1 MKAILA
7 YIVLNY
13 DLKIDGDGKR
23 PANIY
28 YANEIIPAVD
38 GLVLFR
44 KRQYPP
50 KLGTGGEMLAWGS
63 FSPGFESVTTRS
75 WHISGGLTRGPP
87 TNRLNIL

>member
-38 GLVLFR
+38 GMVLFR

-50 KLGTGGEMLAWGS
+50 K
-63 FSPGFESVTTRS
+63 V
-75 WHISGGLTRGPP
+75 
-87 TNRLNIL
+87 

>member
-1 MKAILA
+1 MHGALPPFCEPGRRTNLTVAIAFDSPGRFFAANEMKAILA

-38 GLVLFR
+38 GMVLFR

-50 KLGTGGEMLAWGS
+50 K
-63 FSPGFESVTTRS
+63 V
-75 WHISGGLTRGPP
+75 
-87 TNRLNIL
+87 